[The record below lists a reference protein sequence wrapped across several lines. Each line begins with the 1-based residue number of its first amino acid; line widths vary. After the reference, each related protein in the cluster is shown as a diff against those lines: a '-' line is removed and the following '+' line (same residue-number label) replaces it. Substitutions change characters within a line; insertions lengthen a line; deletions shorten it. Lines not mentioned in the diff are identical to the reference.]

1 MTPTSSAAA
10 ASPKQLEV
18 AVQTVLSAAVADAHT
33 ALTTIDK
40 MCDNVIQH
48 PQEPKYRRVRVLKRT
63 LLYRSC
69 CHRFSANGLCF
80 TQVKKSNAIVQRKV
94 MSVPG
99 ALGAAAKPAPV
110 SAALVRL
117 VCAMGR

>member
-1 MTPTSSAAA
+1 MQA
-10 ASPKQLEV
+10 
-18 AVQTVLSAAVADAHT
+18 VLSAAVADAHT

-80 TQVKKSNAIVQRKV
+80 TQVKKSNAVVQRKV

-99 ALGAAAKPAPV
+99 ALGAAAMAAPLCTV
-110 SAALVRL
+110 SAALIRL

>member
-10 ASPKQLEV
+10 APPKQLEV
-18 AVQTVLSAAVADAHT
+18 AVQTILSAAVADAHT

-63 LLYRSC
+63 
-69 CHRFSANGLCF
+69 F
-80 TQVKKSNAIVQRKV
+80 TA
-94 MSVPG
+94 VP
-99 ALGAAAKPAPV
+99 LML
-110 SAALVRL
+110 SH
-117 VCAMGR
+117 